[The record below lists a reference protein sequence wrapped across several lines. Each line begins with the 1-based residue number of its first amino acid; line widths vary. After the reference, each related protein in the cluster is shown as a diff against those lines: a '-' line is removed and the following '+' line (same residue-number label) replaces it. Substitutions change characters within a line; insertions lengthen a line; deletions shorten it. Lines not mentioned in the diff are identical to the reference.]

1 MKGTHVEMLKYMTE
15 KERREKCAIKRHL
28 SSLSLSFSFFLLSGF
43 ILCHLERGIFYLRN
57 TGLMGECEAATRDEN
72 GFISQCK
79 CLAANFE
86 ILQLPACI

>member
-1 MKGTHVEMLKYMTE
+1 MKGTHVEMFKYMTE
-15 KERREKCAIKRHL
+15 RENREGEKREMCNQKTFVI
-28 SSLSLSFSFFLLSGF
+28 SPSLSFCYQDLS
-43 ILCHLERGIFYLRN
+43 CAMGIFYLRN